1 MSLVARDVVV
11 KRCSRVVLHGV
22 GFHLPSGSHTVVVG
36 GNGTGKTSLLRVLSG
51 EMRPASGSVLMK
63 GVSVSTV
70 PPAALARHR
79 VFLAQQTECRLPFL
93 ARDVVRFGAEA
104 RGLRGIAAN
113 RAADRAMHLAN
124 VAALASRPISQL
136 SGGEQQRIHWARVL
150 AQLDGHWEGAYLFLD
165 EPVSS
170 LDLGH
175 QHELLA
181 LVQAICRSGATAVT
195 VLHDLNLSAQ
205 YADLLL
211 VLHQQQVEA
220 FGEPSAVLDRD
231 RLRRVFGVSGD
242 VISDPADNSLWV
254 RVDRRDCAA
263 TRGVSALVG

>member
-124 VAALASRPISQL
+124 VAALASRPNSNASTGRGCSLNSTGIGRGRIYSWTNRCRHWISDTNTNSLRL
-136 SGGEQQRIHWARVL
+136 SKPSADP
-150 AQLDGHWEGAYLFLD
+150 AQL
-165 EPVSS
+165 
-170 LDLGH
+170 
-175 QHELLA
+175 
-181 LVQAICRSGATAVT
+181 R
-195 VLHDLNLSAQ
+195 
-205 YADLLL
+205 
-211 VLHQQQVEA
+211 
-220 FGEPSAVLDRD
+220 
-231 RLRRVFGVSGD
+231 
-242 VISDPADNSLWV
+242 
-254 RVDRRDCAA
+254 
-263 TRGVSALVG
+263 